1 MIVKTLER
9 SIVRITLLRFPPKGL
24 YFSLLLKNKTIFSQQ
39 HKGLINK
46 DTY

>member
-9 SIVRITLLRFPPKGL
+9 SIVRISLLRPPPPRFILHFTAQKQ
-24 YFSLLLKNKTIFSQQ
+24 NDFSQQ